1 MIAYVDASVALRV
14 LLAQAGRLR
23 AWGTWQ
29 RGYASEILGLE
40 VRRTIDR
47 LRVQGALDAEQVA
60 QLLRLTTTLEQGLAI
75 VSLTRT
81 VLHRAALPMATPVR
95 TLEALHLTT
104 ALIVRERSSAP
115 VVFLTHDAQQGAA
128 ARALG
133 FEVDGV

>member
-14 LLAQAGRLR
+14 LLAEPGRLSAWATWER
-23 AWGTWQ
+23 A
-29 RGYASEILGLE
+29 YASEILGVE
-40 VRRTIDR
+40 IRRTIDR
-47 LRVQGALDAEQVA
+47 LRIHGALDHEQVA
-60 QLLRLTTTLEQGLAI
+60 HLLRLTATVEQGLAI

-81 VLHRAALPMATPVR
+81 VLQRAALPMPMAVH

-104 ALIVRERSSAP
+104 ALIIRERSAEP
-115 VVFLTHDAQQGAA
+115 LVFLTHDVQQATV

>member
-14 LLAQAGRLR
+14 LLAQPDRLGGW
-23 AWGTWQ
+23 ATWQ

-47 LRVQGALDAEQVA
+47 LRLRGALDAEQVA
-60 QLLRLTTTLEQGLAI
+60 HLLQLATTVEQGLAI

-81 VLHRAALPMATPVR
+81 VLHRAALPMPLPVR
-95 TLEALHLTT
+95 TLDALHLTT
-104 ALIVRERSSAP
+104 ALIVRERSADP
-115 VVFLTHDAQQGAA
+115 VVFLTHDTQQASA

-133 FEVDGV
+133 FEVDGA